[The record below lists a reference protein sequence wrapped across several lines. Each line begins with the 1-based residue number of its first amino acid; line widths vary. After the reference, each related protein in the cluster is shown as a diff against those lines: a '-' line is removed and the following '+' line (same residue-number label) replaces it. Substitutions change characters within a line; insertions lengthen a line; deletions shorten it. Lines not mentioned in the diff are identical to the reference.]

1 MGIASNLKSMH
12 PGGTL
17 LADDYKVTHT
27 VGHRGGEYAYETGSG
42 QTGAVPYGPSFY
54 NQRQAMA
61 SVTRRIRA
69 VTNNRSKEERRGP
82 STQERHNRPNYIDP
96 EGPGPV

>member
-1 MGIASNLKSMH
+1 MGIANNLKSMH

-17 LADDYKVTHT
+17 LADDYKVSHT
-27 VGHRGGEYAYETGSG
+27 PGRNGGEYAYETGSG

-61 SVTRRIRA
+61 SVALRIRS
-69 VTNNRSKEERRGP
+69 TMNNRSKEERRGP
-82 STQERHNRPNYIDP
+82 STQERRNRPNYADP
-96 EGPGPV
+96 QGQGPV